1 MSALAEMI
9 YREAQRLLE
18 DLARQVYDFICFV
31 EERHG
36 IPVKQESAMP
46 PDWQAFFNRFTR
58 TVTDAR
64 PLTRDEIYADRLR

>member
-9 YREAQRLLE
+9 YREAQRLPE
-18 DLARQVYDFICFV
+18 DLVRQVYDFICFV

-46 PDWQAFFNRFTR
+46 PD
-58 TVTDAR
+58 
-64 PLTRDEIYADRLR
+64 